1 MRAPTMFL
9 AMHRILE
16 GSPRASALALVAIRH
31 TTESTTTKLSTGA
44 IVVAA
49 LAALLILLCL
59 VWGAARW
66 RAYEARWT
74 VSLRHSLEEAGWH
87 LAASWQE
94 FSDWLRLGR

>member
-1 MRAPTMFL
+1 MIL

-16 GSPRASALALVAIRH
+16 GSPRAPALALVAIRH
-31 TTESTTTKLSTGA
+31 TTSTTTKLSTGA

-59 VWGAARW
+59 AWGAARW
-66 RAYEARWT
+66 RAYEPRWT

-87 LAASWQE
+87 LSASWEE